1 MEAVVCAEHGEGRWV
16 EGRIFC
22 IQAAVCESNSSPSS
36 PPCRLPLP
44 SEDRR
49 PRWPQQGEELLRV
62 RGAGPGAVRLRSA
75 G

>member
-1 MEAVVCAEHGEGRWV
+1 MCAEHGEGRWV
-16 EGRIFC
+16 GERIFC
-22 IQAAVCESNSSPSS
+22 IQAAACESNSSSSS